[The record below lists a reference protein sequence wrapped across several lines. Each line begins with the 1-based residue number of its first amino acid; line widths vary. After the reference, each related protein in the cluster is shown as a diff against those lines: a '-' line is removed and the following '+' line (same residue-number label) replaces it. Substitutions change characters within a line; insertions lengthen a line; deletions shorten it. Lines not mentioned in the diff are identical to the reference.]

1 MWSDIFSFHYVCT
14 YIFIYV
20 CTYPSLFTHT
30 CTYMFIH
37 IYMHRY
43 ARIHISNQFHC
54 YNVFSY
60 CAGQVIH
67 FDMNMATLPAA
78 SLDIRCI
85 EIKQV
90 QQASTTNIIQ
100 IDIAMMMLKKIRT
113 QITQSLCIA
122 TGQSKMSIHSPREV
136 PAHRPTLIFLATAY
150 MWI

>member
-1 MWSDIFSFHYVCT
+1 MRIAPGQSKLSIPSHRSVLNSNMHIHTYLQSIDIYSRTVLTNFMWSDIFSFHYVCT

-90 QQASTTNIIQ
+90 QQVSTTNIIQ
-100 IDIAMMMLKKIRT
+100 IDIAMMMLKK
-113 QITQSLCIA
+113 
-122 TGQSKMSIHSPREV
+122 
-136 PAHRPTLIFLATAY
+136 
-150 MWI
+150 